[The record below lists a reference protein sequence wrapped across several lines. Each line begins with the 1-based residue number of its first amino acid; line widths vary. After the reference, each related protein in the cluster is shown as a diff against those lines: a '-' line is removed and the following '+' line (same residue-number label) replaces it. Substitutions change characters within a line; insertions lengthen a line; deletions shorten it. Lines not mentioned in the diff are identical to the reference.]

1 MLSLLPRLLAVALSA
16 VCTALPVIGI
26 ALEAGDPAPD
36 FELPATDGQTY
47 RLSDFEGES
56 SVVLAWFPQAFTSGC
71 TLECKSLAEHG
82 DRLREYN
89 IRYFMISVDP
99 IDENRRFAR
108 ALEADFPLLS
118 DESKAVAEA
127 YGVLYENRFALRHTF
142 YIDPA
147 GIISAIDSNVNPQT
161 SAQDMLDMLERLQ
174 VPKRAAAAE

>member
-99 IDENRRFAR
+99 IDENRRG
-108 ALEADFPLLS
+108 LLPYRVS
-118 DESKAVAEA
+118 S
-127 YGVLYENRFALRHTF
+127 
-142 YIDPA
+142 
-147 GIISAIDSNVNPQT
+147 
-161 SAQDMLDMLERLQ
+161 
-174 VPKRAAAAE
+174 